1 MDIFLTRFVTD
12 SDFRSDEDFQY
23 HAHTR
28 AILELFITG
37 GIYTGTRLKAAG
49 MTQPDEC
56 CCKQHAETHQ
66 HLLMECPLYA
76 ATRPIRGEEK
86 AVSWTAGIFFSP
98 SDAFAS
104 ERSRDHLP
112 DLPEI
117 SETFSDDEPVF
128 LDRSAFHEEWPALC
142 SAACAVV
149 VPGKFEMSVLLPGRD
164 LTSQRAELY
173 AAILALR
180 LTHGSSHWSAVV
192 YRATSFKQ
200 HGYRFVDFVK
210 FDNHDFWAAFLE
222 EVHKRP
228 NSNISFVKVKAH
240 VPRCHTGQAEYL
252 TRGNE
257 LADRC
262 AKRKARD
269 ALSRQELARAQAF
282 YPESC

>member
-1 MDIFLTRFVTD
+1 MRLLRKGPATICLIYPRF
-12 SDFRSDEDFQY
+12 
-23 HAHTR
+23 
-28 AILELFITG
+28 
-37 GIYTGTRLKAAG
+37 
-49 MTQPDEC
+49 
-56 CCKQHAETHQ
+56 
-66 HLLMECPLYA
+66 
-76 ATRPIRGEEK
+76 
-86 AVSWTAGIFFSP
+86 
-98 SDAFAS
+98 
-104 ERSRDHLP
+104 
-112 DLPEI
+112 